1 MSETVTATKALSAK
15 VETKVHPC
23 PGPSFVNLYNI
34 TVNMGRKLL
43 GDPLIEV

>member
-15 VETKVHPC
+15 VETKIQPC

-34 TVNMGRKLL
+34 TVNMEIKLL